1 MNVREG
7 KGLIERMRNLEASG
21 PGDLHLEC
29 SEFIVLWSTH
39 LGSLCITEVIFIFV
53 EQFSPWLSPL
63 LLFITSPCLSMHH
76 ESGDALPRFHMLA
89 LSLPACRFRCINCD
103 LAAQDPL
110 RQAYSIYER

>member
-1 MNVREG
+1 VNAREG

-29 SEFIVLWSTH
+29 NEFIVLWSTH

-63 LLFITSPCLSMHH
+63 LLCNTFPCLCMHDQ
-76 ESGDALPRFHMLA
+76 SGDGLPRFHVLA
-89 LSLPACRFRCINCD
+89 RSLPACRF
-103 LAAQDPL
+103 
-110 RQAYSIYER
+110 